1 LLQGLNAAMGGTAD
15 DPSAQ
20 QSMDTPTASSAQ
32 QPSPDQNAADTP
44 AAEDA
49 VEMMA
54 GTLAIDDLR
63 NMGGA
68 SAQGSDS
75 ATRDIMSKEL
85 NQAAASPVEPGTLD
99 LEELRRLDG
108 DG

>member
-1 LLQGLNAAMGGTAD
+1 MNAAMGGTSD
-15 DPSAQ
+15 DPSAE
-20 QSMDTPTASSAQ
+20 QSMDMPAASSAQ
-32 QPSPDQNAADTP
+32 QPSPDQNSADTP

-68 SAQGSDS
+68 SAQDIDS
-75 ATRDIMSKEL
+75 ATPGLMSEEA
-85 NQAAASPVEPGTLD
+85 NQAAASPIEPGTLAI
-99 LEELRRLDG
+99 EELRQLNG